1 MNFANL
7 VNFFKVYIY
16 MCKYFIYIYAAF
28 LFSPLLTYFL
38 SYQIPLSSIPAFL
51 CPHLFLRV
59 LVGTQKDPLT

>member
-1 MNFANL
+1 MSFANL
-7 VNFFKVYIY
+7 VNFFLKCIY
-16 MCKYFIYIYAAF
+16 MCQCFIYAAF

-51 CPHLFLRV
+51 CPHLFLMV